1 MALLEFCQNIIRNCL
16 VMSGTIFDSQAV
28 DYLKLNL
35 TLFNF
40 VLEQEFNNSL
50 RFLCDDRTDTVTAT
64 NTDNDF
70 VK

>member
-1 MALLEFCQNIIRNCL
+1 
-16 VMSGTIFDSQAV
+16 MSGTIFDSQAV
-28 DYLKLNL
+28 NNL
-35 TLFNF
+35 EFDFALLNF